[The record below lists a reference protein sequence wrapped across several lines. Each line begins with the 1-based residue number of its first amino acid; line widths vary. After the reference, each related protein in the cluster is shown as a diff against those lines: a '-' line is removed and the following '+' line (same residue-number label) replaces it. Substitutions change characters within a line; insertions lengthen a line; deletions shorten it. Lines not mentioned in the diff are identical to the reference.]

1 VSKTPIVIWGIVI
14 IVVVNTF
21 GAIITVFRQQRD
33 IAATWAWL
41 LVLILLPIVGFI
53 LYLFFGQ
60 KISEEKIYDLKT
72 QARLGIDQRVT
83 EQKERMRQLKTQAEP
98 TLSPEIQSL
107 INLFLVSNTAVL
119 TRENQVSVLTELPE
133 AYQRLLIDINSARD
147 HVHLEY
153 YAFFESAHGKQLVNL
168 LAYKAQQ
175 GVKVRVIYD
184 AFGSQKIS
192 RHFFKPLLKAGG
204 QVTPFFSSKFRFI
217 NFRFNFRNHRQF
229 AIIDG
234 NTAFLGDFNQFNYY
248 RGSLARDTRLKI
260 TGDGVLSFQA
270 RFFMDWNAATRQ
282 SKVYY
287 SPAYFPT
294 SAEHG
299 TTNMQLVSGGPDREL
314 PEIKLGFLK
323 TIAAAKK
330 RLWIQTPYFI
340 PDDSVLAALVLAI
353 NSGVTVKIMI
363 PENPK
368 HRLVHQANLYYA
380 RQIVRAG
387 GQVYLYQSSGFRVR
401 AMMIDGQLAAIGTA
415 NLDIRSFKLNF
426 ETTCFLYDPS
436 LTTQLEQ
443 DFQID
448 LKLCLP
454 LTKQRLAQQ
463 TTGQRMRQDLARLLA
478 PIL

>member
-1 VSKTPIVIWGIVI
+1 
-14 IVVVNTF
+14 
-21 GAIITVFRQQRD
+21 
-33 IAATWAWL
+33 
-41 LVLILLPIVGFI
+41 
-53 LYLFFGQ
+53 
-60 KISEEKIYDLKT
+60 
-72 QARLGIDQRVT
+72 
-83 EQKERMRQLKTQAEP
+83 
-98 TLSPEIQSL
+98 
-107 INLFLVSNTAVL
+107 
-119 TRENQVSVLTELPE
+119 
-133 AYQRLLIDINSARD
+133 
-147 HVHLEY
+147 
-153 YAFFESAHGKQLVNL
+153 
-168 LAYKAQQ
+168 
-175 GVKVRVIYD
+175 
-184 AFGSQKIS
+184 
-192 RHFFKPLLKAGG
+192 
-204 QVTPFFSSKFRFI
+204 
-217 NFRFNFRNHRQF
+217 
-229 AIIDG
+229 
-234 NTAFLGDFNQFNYY
+234 
-248 RGSLARDTRLKI
+248 
-260 TGDGVLSFQA
+260 
-270 RFFMDWNAATRQ
+270 
-282 SKVYY
+282 
-287 SPAYFPT
+287 
-294 SAEHG
+294 
-299 TTNMQLVSGGPDREL
+299 MQLVSGGPDREL